1 MEITLSGPGVVKGPD
16 TLREAADRATYEMF
30 LSLHPD
36 KAHPCVLGIFPTASC
51 SLPNSLRRRF

>member
-1 MEITLSGPGVVKGPD
+1 MEITFSAPGVVKGPD
-16 TLREAADRATYEMF
+16 TLREATDRATYEMF

-51 SLPNSLRRRF
+51 SPPDNLRRRF